1 MTVSNPF
8 HAGLGARRWQMIMP
22 AVLIMYTISFFD
34 RANIAMA
41 LPYIIKELALTPV
54 QAGWIGGAFAWG
66 YVITQ
71 LLAAFLAL
79 RFGSRKLIGYCLVL
93 FGGAAVATGFART
106 FEEVM
111 AMRFILGLAE
121 GPIYAAVSMLLA
133 QWFVKSER
141 GRAFGIWNLA
151 VPLGGF
157 LAGPISGAILAHYDW
172 RWMLIIEG
180 APAWLFCVFWFLMV
194 PKNLQAAKWLS
205 EEDRNTIAAELA
217 TEQKSHGETQS
228 DPWWKIF
235 NEPAVWFL
243 TLGFGLSSILLYGTT
258 LWLPTILKSYN
269 ALGEVTVGI
278 LSGAPFLMT
287 MLGVWYITR
296 RSDRHNQERRLHAAI
311 PTIITGLIVIAAAYV
326 PSHLYWL
333 QIGLFLL
340 MGFPLKML
348 TPLVFARITEILPIR
363 KAIPAVAVVSGLGTF
378 VGQSLGPLLVGYTRA
393 ASSDFRMSLLVLG
406 GCAIAGGIAIYLSK
420 TAAERKASKQIP
432 PAPGPLGT
440 VSKANQH

>member
-1 MTVSNPF
+1 MTHVNPF
-8 HAGLGARRWQMIMP
+8 HAGLGAKRWQMIMP

-41 LPYIIKELALTPV
+41 LPYMTKELGLSPV
-54 QAGWIGGAFAWG
+54 EAGWIGGAFAWG

-71 LLAAFLAL
+71 LLAAVLAL
-79 RFGSRKLIGYCLVL
+79 RFGSRKLIGCCLFL
-93 FGGAAVATGFART
+93 FGGAAITTGFART

-133 QWFVKSER
+133 QWFIKSER

-180 APAWLFCVFWFLMV
+180 LPAWLFCVFWFVMV
-194 PKNLQAAKWLS
+194 PKNLQAATWLS
-205 EEDRNTIAAELA
+205 DADRETIAGELA
-217 TEQKSHGETQS
+217 AEQKSHGDTQR

-235 NEPAVWFL
+235 NEPAVWLL
-243 TLGFGLSSILLYGTT
+243 TLGFALSSILLYGTT

-269 ALGEVTVGI
+269 SLNEVTVGI
-278 LSGAPFLMT
+278 LSGAPFLLT

-311 PTIITGLIVIAAAYV
+311 PTIITGLIMIAAAYV
-326 PSHLYWL
+326 PANLYWL
-333 QIGLFLL
+333 QIGLFIA

-348 TPLVFARITEILPIR
+348 TPLVFARITEILPLS
-363 KAIPAVAVVSGLGTF
+363 KAIPAVAFVSGVGTF
-378 VGQSLGPLLVGYTRA
+378 VGQSVGPLLVGYTRA
-393 ASSDFRMSLLVLG
+393 LSTDFRLSLLALG
-406 GCAIAGGIAIYLSK
+406 GCAIAGGVVILMSK
-420 TAAERKASKQIP
+420 TSAEKKSARLRGVDKSRLVQKAS
-432 PAPGPLGT
+432 
-440 VSKANQH
+440 QH

>member
-1 MTVSNPF
+1 MTKSNLLS
-8 HAGLGARRWQMIMP
+8 AGLGAKRWKMIMP

-41 LPYIIKELALTPV
+41 LPYITKELALTPV

-71 LLAAFLAL
+71 LLAAILAL
-79 RFGSRKLIGYCLVL
+79 RFGSRKLIGCCLFL
-93 FGGAAVATGFART
+93 FGAAAMCTGFAHT
-106 FEEVM
+106 FEQIF
-111 AMRFILGLAE
+111 AMRFVLGLAE

-133 QWFVKSER
+133 QWFIKAER

-172 RWMLIIEG
+172 RIMLIVEG
-180 APAWLFCVFWFLMV
+180 LPAWLFCLFWFYMV
-194 PKNLQAAKWLS
+194 PANLRAAKWLS
-205 EEDRNTIAAELA
+205 DHDRDTIEKELIE
-217 TEQKSHGETQS
+217 EQKSHGQAQS

-235 NEPAVWFL
+235 NEPAVWML
-243 TLGFGLSSILLYGTT
+243 MLGFGLSSMLLYGTT

-269 ALGEVTVGI
+269 SLGEITVGV
-278 LSGAPFLMT
+278 LSGMPFLLT

-311 PTIITGLIVIAAAYV
+311 PTIVTGFIMIAAAYV
-326 PSHLYWL
+326 PSHLFWL
-333 QIGLFLL
+333 QIALFIA

-363 KAIPAVAVVSGLGTF
+363 KAIPAVAVVSGVGTF
-378 VGQSLGPLLVGYTRA
+378 VGQSLGPLLVGYTRSI
-393 ASSDFRMSLLVLG
+393 SSDFRMSLLALG
-406 GCAIAGGIAIYLSK
+406 ACAIAGGLAILFSK
-420 TAAERKASKQIP
+420 TAAERNRGKGALLASSGRQQK
-432 PAPGPLGT
+432 
-440 VSKANQH
+440 VSQH

>member
-1 MTVSNPF
+1 
-8 HAGLGARRWQMIMP
+8 MIMP

-41 LPYIIKELALTPV
+41 LPYMTKELALTPV

-71 LLAAFLAL
+71 LLAAVLAL
-79 RFGSRKLIGYCLVL
+79 RFGSRKLIGFCLLL
-93 FGGAAVATGFART
+93 FGGAALVTGFART

-141 GRAFGIWNLA
+141 GRAFGIWNFA

-180 APAWLFCVFWFLMV
+180 LPAWLFCLFWFVMV
-194 PKNLQAAKWLS
+194 PKSLQAAKWLS
-205 EEDRNTIAAELA
+205 DADRETIAHELA
-217 TEQKSHGETQS
+217 AEQKSHGETQS

-235 NEPAVWFL
+235 NEPAVWL
-243 TLGFGLSSILLYGTT
+243 MTLGFGLSSILLYGTT

-269 ALGEVTVGI
+269 SLSEVTVGL
-278 LSGAPFLMT
+278 LSGAPFLLT

-311 PTIITGLIVIAAAYV
+311 PTIITGLIMIAAAYV
-326 PSHLYWL
+326 PANLYGL
-333 QIGLFLL
+333 QIVLFIA

-348 TPLVFARITEILPIR
+348 TPLVFARLTEILPLR

-393 ASSDFRMSLLVLG
+393 ISTDFRTSLLALG
-406 GCAIAGGIAIYLSK
+406 ACAIAGGVVILMSK
-420 TAAERKASKQIP
+420 TTAEKQKKTQADPLHVSQKAS
-432 PAPGPLGT
+432 
-440 VSKANQH
+440 